1 MSTPLG
7 TLAMKR
13 SVLAPF
19 SVRSYRYQWPADL
32 AASWAFEMEVL
43 ILGWFVLVE
52 SGSVFLLVVYGS
64 LQFVGATVSPFIGV
78 LGDRWG
84 YKTLFIAMRVV
95 FVLISLVLLT
105 LAAADALT
113 PLLVI
118 ALAIVIGVLRP
129 CDLTIRF
136 ALIGQALPSN
146 QLIGALGI
154 SRITVD
160 SARMV
165 GALAGVG
172 LFAAYGLVVA
182 YVMITTLYLA
192 CLLLSFGVAG
202 ADRQLLAK
210 RTPSSPLNDLS
221 LGFHYVRHKPELV
234 GTAGLA
240 FWINVF
246 AYPIGVG
253 LLPFV
258 ANNVYQA
265 PQAMLGWLGA
275 AYAFGS
281 LLGSLAVSSNRIAMG
296 SGRLMIMSAIVWFCL
311 GIVFAFN
318 EVSLLGIGL
327 LTLMGFAQ
335 SLCVTPLV
343 AVMLQSTEPAYRGR
357 VMGIRILAILGL
369 PLGLMLSGPMIEHLG
384 FGVTIT
390 LYSLVGLLGA
400 VSMIRIWRQE
410 LWLKTAPANQ
420 SQVN

>member
-1 MSTPLG
+1 
-7 TLAMKR
+7 MKP

-64 LQFVGATVSPFIGV
+64 LQFVGAAISPFIGV

-84 YKTLFIAMRVV
+84 YKTLFIAMRIV
-95 FVLISLVLLT
+95 FVLISVVLLV
-105 LAAADALT
+105 LAAADLLT
-113 PLLVI
+113 PLVVI
-118 ALAIVIGVLRP
+118 GLAIVVGILRP
-129 CDLTIRF
+129 CDITIRF
-136 ALIGQALPSN
+136 ALIGQALPPN
-146 QLIGALGI
+146 QLVGALGI

-172 LFAAYGLVVA
+172 IFAAYGMVVA
-182 YVMITTLYLA
+182 YVMITGLYLI

-210 RTPSSPLNDLS
+210 RTPSSPLQDLR
-221 LGFHYVRHKPELV
+221 LGFRYVSSKPELV
-234 GTAGLA
+234 GTTSLA

-246 AYPIGVG
+246 AYPIGIG
-253 LLPFV
+253 LLPYV

-265 PQAMLGWLGA
+265 PQEMLGWLGA

-281 LLGSLAVSSNRIAMG
+281 LVGSLSISSNRVAMG
-296 SGRLMIMSAIVWFCL
+296 SGRLMIISAAIWFAL
-311 GIVFAFN
+311 GGVFAFN
-318 EVSLLGIGL
+318 EISGVGIVIL
-327 LTLMGFAQ
+327 VLMGFAQ

-343 AVMLQSTEPAYRGR
+343 AVMLQSAEPAYRGR

-369 PLGLMLSGPMIEHLG
+369 PLGLMLSGPLIESIG
-384 FGVTIT
+384 FGGTIS
-390 LYSLVGLLGA
+390 LYSLIGLLGA
-400 VSMIRIWRQE
+400 LSMTRIWRHE
-410 LWLKTAPANQ
+410 LWLKSAPANQ
-420 SQVN
+420 TGAR

>member
-1 MSTPLG
+1 
-7 TLAMKR
+7 MKR

-64 LQFVGATVSPFIGV
+64 LQFVGATISPFIGV

-84 YKTLFIAMRVV
+84 YKNLFLGMRVV
-95 FVLISLVLLT
+95 FVLISVVLLI
-105 LAAADALT
+105 LAAADLLT

-118 ALAIVIGVLRP
+118 SLAIVVGVLRP
-129 CDLTIRF
+129 CDITIRF

-146 QLIGALGI
+146 QLVGALGI

-172 LFAAYGLVVA
+172 IFAAFGMVTA
-182 YVMITTLYLA
+182 YVMITSLYLA
-192 CLLLSFGVAG
+192 CLILSFGVAS
-202 ADRQLLAK
+202 ADRQLLAQ
-210 RTPSSPLNDLS
+210 RTPSSPLHDLGQ
-221 LGFHYVRHKPELV
+221 GFRYVIAKPELV
-234 GTAGLA
+234 GTTSLA

-246 AYPIGVG
+246 AYPIGIG
-253 LLPFV
+253 LLPYV
-258 ANNVYQA
+258 ANNVYEA

-296 SGRLMIMSAIVWFCL
+296 SGRLMIISAAIWFGL
-311 GIVFAFN
+311 GIIFAFN
-318 EVSLLGIGL
+318 EASLVGIVL
-327 LTLMGFAQ
+327 LAMMGFAQ

-343 AVMLQSTEPAYRGR
+343 GVMLQCTEPAYRAR
-357 VMGIRILAILGL
+357 IMGIRILAILGL
-369 PLGLMLSGPMIEHLG
+369 PLGLMLSGPLIENVG
-384 FGVTIT
+384 FGLTIG
-390 LYSLVGLLGA
+390 LYSLIGLLGA
-400 VSMIRIWRQE
+400 LSMTRIWRSQ

-420 SQVN
+420 TQST

>member
-1 MSTPLG
+1 
-7 TLAMKR
+7 MKP
-13 SVLAPF
+13 SIWAPF

-64 LQFVGATVSPFIGV
+64 LQFVGAALSPFIGV

-84 YKTLFIAMRVV
+84 YKTLFLTMRAV
-95 FVLISLVLLT
+95 FVLISLVLLV
-105 LAAADALT
+105 LAAADLLT

-118 ALAIVIGVLRP
+118 GLAVVVGVLRP
-129 CDLTIRF
+129 CDITIRF

-146 QLIGALGI
+146 QLVGALGI

-160 SARMV
+160 SARIV

-172 LFAAYGLVVA
+172 IFAAFGLVVA
-182 YVMITTLYLA
+182 YIMITTMYLI

-202 ADRQLLAK
+202 ADRQLLAQRK
-210 RTPSSPLNDLS
+210 PSSPLQDLRQ
-221 LGFHYVRHKPELV
+221 GFRYVIAKPELV
-234 GTAGLA
+234 GTTSLA

-246 AYPIGVG
+246 AYPIGIG
-253 LLPFV
+253 LLPYV

-275 AYAFGS
+275 AYAFGA
-281 LLGSLAVSSNRIAMG
+281 LIGSLIISSNRIAMG
-296 SGRLMIMSAIVWFCL
+296 SGRLMIVSAAIWFGL
-311 GIVFAFN
+311 GGVFAFN
-318 EVSLLGIGL
+318 EASSIGITLLI
-327 LTLMGFAQ
+327 LMGFFQ

-343 AVMLQSTEPAYRGR
+343 AVMLEHTEPAFRAR

-369 PLGLMLSGPMIEHLG
+369 PIGLMMSGPLIESIG
-384 FGVTIT
+384 FGGTIS
-390 LYSLVGLLGA
+390 LYSLIGLLGA
-400 VSMIRIWRQE
+400 LSMTRIWRNE
-410 LWLKTAPANQ
+410 LWLNKAPANQ
-420 SQVN
+420 SRSI

>member
-1 MSTPLG
+1 
-7 TLAMKR
+7 MKP

-64 LQFVGATVSPFIGV
+64 LQFVGAAISPFIGV

-84 YKTLFIAMRVV
+84 YKTLFIAMRIV
-95 FVLISLVLLT
+95 FVLISVVLLVL
-105 LAAADALT
+105 AAFDLLT
-113 PLLVI
+113 PMVVI
-118 ALAIVIGVLRP
+118 GLAIVVGVLRP
-129 CDLTIRF
+129 CDITIRF
-136 ALIGQALPSN
+136 ALIGQALPPH
-146 QLIGALGI
+146 QLVGALGI

-160 SARMV
+160 SARMA

-172 LFAAYGLVVA
+172 IFAAYGMVVA
-182 YVMITTLYLA
+182 YVMITGLYLI

-210 RTPSSPLNDLS
+210 RTPSSPLQDLR
-221 LGFHYVRHKPELV
+221 LGFKYVSARPELV
-234 GTAGLA
+234 GTTGLA

-246 AYPIGVG
+246 AYPIGIG
-253 LLPFV
+253 LLPYV

-281 LLGSLAVSSNRIAMG
+281 LVGSLSISSNRVAMG
-296 SGRLMIMSAIVWFCL
+296 SGRLMIISAAIWFSL
-311 GIVFAFN
+311 GGVFAFN
-318 EVSLLGIGL
+318 ENSGVGIVIL
-327 LTLMGFAQ
+327 MLMGVAQ

-369 PLGLMLSGPMIEHLG
+369 PLGLMLSGPLIEMIG
-384 FGVTIT
+384 FGGTIS
-390 LYSLVGLLGA
+390 LYSLIGLLGA
-400 VSMIRIWRQE
+400 LSMTRIWRRE
-410 LWLKTAPANQ
+410 LWLKTGPANQ
-420 SQVN
+420 FGTR

>member
-1 MSTPLG
+1 
-7 TLAMKR
+7 MKR

-64 LQFVGATVSPFIGV
+64 LQFIGAALSPFIGV

-95 FVLISLVLLT
+95 FVLISVVLLL
-105 LAAADALT
+105 LAAADMLT

-118 ALAIVIGVLRP
+118 ALAVVVGVLRP
-129 CDLTIRF
+129 CDITIRF
-136 ALIGQALPSN
+136 ALIGQALPAN

-160 SARMV
+160 SARMA
-165 GALAGVG
+165 GALFGVG
-172 LFAAYGLVVA
+172 IFAAFGLVVA
-182 YVMITTLYLA
+182 YVMITAMYLA

-202 ADRQLLAK
+202 ADRTLLAK
-210 RTPSSPLNDLS
+210 RTPSSPLQDLQQ
-221 LGFHYVRHKPELV
+221 GFRYVSSKPELV
-234 GTAGLA
+234 GATSLA

-246 AYPIGVG
+246 AYPIGIG
-253 LLPFV
+253 LLPYV

-281 LLGSLAVSSNRIAMG
+281 LVGSLVVSSNRIAMG
-296 SGRLMIMSAIVWFCL
+296 SGRLMIVSAAIWFSL
-311 GIVFAFN
+311 GGVFAFN
-318 EVSLLGIGL
+318 EASSVGIVLLV
-327 LTLMGFAQ
+327 LMGFVQ

-343 AVMLQSTEPAYRGR
+343 AVMLQSTEPSYRGR

-369 PLGLMLSGPMIEHLG
+369 PIGLMLSGPLIELIG
-384 FGVTIT
+384 FGGTIS

-400 VSMIRIWRQE
+400 LSMVRLWRTQ

-420 SQVN
+420 SQSL

>member
-1 MSTPLG
+1 
-7 TLAMKR
+7 MKKPG
-13 SVLAPF
+13 VLTPF

-64 LQFVGATVSPFIGV
+64 LQFVGAAISPFIGV
-78 LGDRWG
+78 LGDRLG

-95 FVLISLVLLT
+95 FVLISVVLLVL
-105 LAAADALT
+105 AAFDLLT
-113 PLLVI
+113 PMVVI
-118 ALAIVIGVLRP
+118 WLAVVVGVLRP
-129 CDLTIRF
+129 CDITIRF
-136 ALIGQALPSN
+136 ALIGQVLPPN
-146 QLIGALGI
+146 QLVGALGI

-172 LFAAYGLVVA
+172 IFAAYGMVVA
-182 YVMITTLYLA
+182 YVMITSLYLI
-192 CLLLSFGVAG
+192 CLLLSLGVAG
-202 ADRQLLAK
+202 ADRQLLAQ
-210 RTPSSPLNDLS
+210 RTPSSSLQDLK
-221 LGFHYVRHKPELV
+221 LGFQYVSAKPELV
-234 GTAGLA
+234 GTTSLA
-240 FWINVF
+240 FWVNVF
-246 AYPIGVG
+246 AFPIGIG

-265 PQAMLGWLGA
+265 PQEMLGWLGA

-281 LLGSLAVSSNRIAMG
+281 LLGSLFISSNRVAMG
-296 SGRLMIMSAIVWFCL
+296 SGRLMIISAAIWFAL
-311 GIVFAFN
+311 GGVFAFN
-318 EVSLLGIGL
+318 ENSTVGMVILL
-327 LTLMGFAQ
+327 LMGVAQ

-369 PLGLMLSGPMIEHLG
+369 PLGLMLSGPLIESIG
-384 FGVTIT
+384 FGGTIS
-390 LYSLVGLLGA
+390 LYSLIGLLGTLG
-400 VSMIRIWRQE
+400 MTRIWRRE

-420 SQVN
+420 FGTR